1 MAQAVKFDR
10 YGGVDVLN
18 VVEVPE
24 PAAGPGQVVVQVV
37 AAGINPGESKIREG
51 FLHDRWP
58 ATFPS
63 GEGSDFAGR
72 VVAVGEGLSGGVAV
86 GDEVV
91 GFTEERSSHATH
103 VAVSADQVAPKPA
116 GLSWDVAGSLFV
128 AGTTAFAAVRA
139 VSPKPG
145 DTVAVSG
152 AAGGVG
158 SLVVQLL
165 RARGAMVFGLAGPG
179 NHEWL
184 RSVGVV
190 PVAYGDSLAERIRAA
205 APGGV
210 DAFIDT
216 NGSGY
221 VELAVDLGVEPDRI
235 DTIIDF
241 AAVEKFGVKAEGN
254 GAAATIDVLA
264 ELAGLAASGALEV
277 PIAAAYPLTEVR
289 AAYTE
294 LEAGHTHG
302 KIVLHP

>member
-165 RARGAMVFGLAGPG
+165 RARGAMVLGLAGPG

>member
-10 YGGVDVLN
+10 YGEVDVLK

-24 PAAGPGQVVVQVV
+24 PVAGAGQVVVGVV
-37 AAGINPGESKIREG
+37 AAGINPGEAKIRTG
-51 FLHDRWP
+51 WLHDRWP

-63 GEGSDFAGR
+63 GQGSDFAGR
-72 VVAVGEGLSGGVAV
+72 VVAIGAGVSGIAV

-91 GFTEERSSHATH
+91 GFSEERSSHATH
-103 VAVSADQVAPKPA
+103 VVVPAEQVAPKPA

-128 AGTTAFAAVRA
+128 AGTTAYAAARSVNPEA
-139 VSPKPG
+139 G
-145 DTVAVSG
+145 DTIAVSG

-165 RARGAMVFGLAGPG
+165 RARGVTVLGIAGPG

-184 RSVGVV
+184 RSVGAV
-190 PVAYGDSLAERIRAA
+190 PVAYGDGLAERLRAA
-205 APGGV
+205 APGGI

-216 NGSGY
+216 HGDGY
-221 VELAVDLGVEPDRI
+221 VALAIELGVKPDRI

-241 AAVEKFGVKAEGN
+241 PAVEKYGVKAEGN
-254 GAAATIDVLA
+254 GDANTIDVVA
-264 ELAGLAASGALEV
+264 ELADLAATGALEV
-277 PIAAAYPLTEVR
+277 PIAATYPLAEVR
-289 AAYTE
+289 AAFAE
-294 LEAGHTHG
+294 LEAGHAHG